1 MKLKEIT
8 PKKLRCAVGPCPA
21 VYASDR
27 GTLVIVG
34 KKVPKNDLS
43 KLLPGKVASDE
54 EGIELPKDFFPGLIT
69 D

>member
-8 PKKLRCAVGPCPA
+8 PKQLRCGAGPCPA

-34 KKVPKNDLS
+34 KKVSKEYLN
-43 KLLPGKVASDE
+43 KLLPGKVAPDE
-54 EGIELPKDFFPGLIT
+54 EGIELPKEFFPGLST